1 MMQAHHTMHPLQI
14 IRGSAKYIA
23 LMGICPLHSQKAG
36 KAT

>member
-23 LMGICPLHSQKAG
+23 LLGTVIYTLLQCSHG
-36 KAT
+36 